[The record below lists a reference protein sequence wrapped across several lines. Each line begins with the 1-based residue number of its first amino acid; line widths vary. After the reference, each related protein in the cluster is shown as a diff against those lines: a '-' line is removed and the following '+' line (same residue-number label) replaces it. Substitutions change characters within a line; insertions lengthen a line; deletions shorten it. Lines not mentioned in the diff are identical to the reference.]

1 MSLRLHRWLGQRIAR
16 DLFTRP
22 PGSLPA
28 LDGIRGFACAA
39 IVFFHATVFSG
50 VFLARDPDVWLRA
63 LRFLGNA
70 MWTGVDIFFVLS
82 GFLIGRIL
90 IRDLL
95 RSGRV
100 GWRRFYLRRS
110 FRIFPAYYF
119 VLSVILFVL
128 ARFDLANYGGY
139 LAFTG
144 AGSWEHVRDGAWANY
159 LYVSNYI
166 APTRANVMTWG
177 WSLCVEEHF
186 YLLLPTALA
195 LIFRARSKGLRAA
208 LLVALALLPV
218 AARALAYATRSG
230 GERSFYYYSHSR
242 FDQLLVGVVVA
253 YLYVVY
259 REPFERLAMRRGFA
273 IGAIGLACIA
283 AVWTWGGLLGAG
295 VFAVVWQFLVLGVG
309 VALVVVNGIF
319 GVGPLSRFFASRV
332 WFPLARVSYG
342 MYLVH
347 PVVIFGC
354 IPWLKR
360 VWIGSAPVR
369 PSHVLVLY
377 ACAMAISFALASLL
391 FLLLERPL
399 LDVGARL
406 GGRASSRRA
415 GGE

>member
-1 MSLRLHRWLGQRIAR
+1 MSLRLHRWLGQRVAR

-50 VFLARDPDVWLRA
+50 VFLVRDPDPELRA

-82 GFLIGRIL
+82 GFLIARIL

-95 RSGRV
+95 RSGHV

-128 ARFDLANYGGY
+128 ARFDLANYGSY

-144 AGSWEHVRDGAWANY
+144 AGSWESVRDGAWANY
-159 LYVSNYI
+159 LYLSNYV
-166 APTRANVMTWG
+166 APTRVNVMTWG

-195 LIFRARSKGLRAA
+195 LIFRVRREALRAG
-208 LLVALALLPV
+208 LLVALAGLPV
-218 AARALAYATRSG
+218 AARALAYATASD
-230 GERSFYYYSHSR
+230 RSFYYFSHTR

-259 REPFERLAMRRGFA
+259 REPFERLARRHALA
-273 IGAIGLACIA
+273 IGALGIACIG
-283 AVWTWGGLLGAG
+283 AVWTWGGLRGAG
-295 VFAVVWQFLVLGVG
+295 VFAVVWQFFVLGVG

-319 GVGPLSRFFASRV
+319 GVGPLSRFFASPA

-342 MYLVH
+342 IYLVH
-347 PVVIFGC
+347 PVVIFAC

-360 VWIGSAPVR
+360 VWIGAAPVGT
-369 PSHVLVLY
+369 PQVLVLY
-377 ACAMAISFALASLL
+377 LCAMAVSFTLASLL

-399 LDVGARL
+399 LDLGARL
-406 GGRASSRRA
+406 GGRASSRRP
-415 GGE
+415 GSE

>member
-1 MSLRLHRWLGQRIAR
+1 MSLRLHRWLGQRVAR

-28 LDGIRGFACAA
+28 LDGLRGFACAA

-50 VFLARDPDVWLRA
+50 VFLARDPDAGLRA

-90 IRDLL
+90 IRDLE
-95 RSGRV
+95 RSGHV
-100 GWRRFYLRRS
+100 GWRRFYLRRC

-128 ARFDLANYGGY
+128 ARFDLPNYASY

-144 AGSWEHVRDGAWANY
+144 AGSREAVRGRAWANY
-159 LYVSNYI
+159 LYLSNYL

-195 LIFRARSKGLRAA
+195 LIFRARGEALRAG
-208 LLVALALLPV
+208 LLVALTLLPV
-218 AARALAYATRSG
+218 AARAVAYATAPG
-230 GERSFYYYSHSR
+230 GDRSFHYYSHTR

-259 REPFERLAMRRGFA
+259 REPFERLATRRAVA
-273 IGAIGLACIA
+273 IGSVGLACIA
-283 AVWTWGGLLGAG
+283 AVWMYGGLLGAG
-295 VFAVVWQFLVLGVG
+295 AFAVVWQFLVLGVG
-309 VALVVVNGIF
+309 VALVM
-319 GVGPLSRFFASRV
+319 LSRRRRARAGTRVSSSCCSSAPCSISAHASAVARARGAPAASR
-332 WFPLARVSYG
+332 L
-342 MYLVH
+342 
-347 PVVIFGC
+347 
-354 IPWLKR
+354 
-360 VWIGSAPVR
+360 
-369 PSHVLVLY
+369 
-377 ACAMAISFALASLL
+377 
-391 FLLLERPL
+391 
-399 LDVGARL
+399 
-406 GGRASSRRA
+406 RR
-415 GGE
+415 